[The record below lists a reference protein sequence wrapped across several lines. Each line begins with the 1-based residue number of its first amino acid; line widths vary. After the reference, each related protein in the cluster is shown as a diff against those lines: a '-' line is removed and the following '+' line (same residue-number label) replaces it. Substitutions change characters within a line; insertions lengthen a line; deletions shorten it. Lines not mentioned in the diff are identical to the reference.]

1 MIKDF
6 LILSW
11 PRNRSTAH
19 YRTALSTRFS
29 SQSLNEENGFG
40 TEPEVDDIEREFV
53 CPIPDCFKAY
63 KHSSGLRYHIK
74 HVSANRVCDSPHW
87 PKICSSRDTLG
98 IYLCNYQKFLQLSLA
113 NFRRR
118 QGGCAE
124 KPIPRSCDN
133 TVGCHQRSD
142 CLVVFVVMRFF
153 LYLGQISNGR
163 NFHPHQYRKVPSS
176 LKFQMHHRHHQLSPF
191 AVMISCIFQ
200 NAPCRNIVSNKY
212 QAHSFVLSI
221 LSTYWTFEF
230 TSGPPTLLGSC
241 CTTSKYL
248 WWYRNP
254 LSPPNGWLFDIVNL
268 FW

>member
-1 MIKDF
+1 MASEQINGPLPDGVVNEVLKSVTKRGERLRDWAW
-6 LILSW
+6 SG
-11 PRNRSTAH
+11 RH
-19 YRTALSTRFS
+19 RT
-29 SQSLNEENGFG
+29 
-40 TEPEVDDIEREFV
+40 
-53 CPIPDCFKAY
+53 
-63 KHSSGLRYHIK
+63 
-74 HVSANRVCDSPHW
+74 RVCLSYTRLLQSIQTFKRAEISYQTCQRKPCLRFASYW